1 MGDEGIIMTKEEQL
15 LQQAIF
21 QMSETNAK
29 MDKLILLMK
38 KMLEKLGE

>member
-1 MGDEGIIMTKEEQL
+1 M
-15 LQQAIF
+15 IF

-38 KMLEKLGE
+38 ELLKEMGK